1 MDGCVGDRAGER
13 RRERMASV
21 VSPGEAYRNKLRAA
35 GITPDKPL
43 FEVLDEVHGATL
55 RLREPISA
63 EDRAAIRRDVVRECA
78 RALAT
83 MRPWVACG
91 ALATTA
97 GVFLV
102 VGLWLGSAQPVV
114 TPFGSMSQAAAEA
127 LVRCDFGNAW
137 GAALQKPAVT
147 PAMGGRGRWVWCWE
161 VLPAVR

>member
-1 MDGCVGDRAGER
+1 MLRSISE
-13 RRERMASV
+13 MS
-21 VSPGEAYRNKLRAA
+21 SPSEAYRNKLRAA

-43 FEVLDEVHGATL
+43 FEVLDGVHEAIE

-63 EDRAAIRRDVVRECA
+63 EDRVAIRRDLVRECA

-83 MRPWVACG
+83 MRPWVAGG

-97 GVFLV
+97 AVFLAL
-102 VGLWLGSAQPVV
+102 GWWLGSAQPVA

-127 LVRCDFGNAW
+127 LVRCDFGYAW
-137 GAALQKPAVT
+137 DVALQKPVVT
-147 PAMGGRGRWVWCWE
+147 PAIGGRGRWVWCWE